1 MSALFFSTT
10 QREALKSAM
19 VSLAPGLQ
27 LLLGCVVLLSLNTE
41 IEVFTEAYLM
51 GIGVHYSQNL

>member
-10 QREALKSAM
+10 KREALKSAM